1 MLAQQIDE
9 DLLAAVREHA
19 ATRLAELETEIEV
32 INEQLRMVGG
42 GQFTLPAIE
51 IPAPTFDE
59 NLARQA
65 SLISSRWS
73 WTEVTRALKSRKSYG
88 EAP

>member
-1 MLAQQIDE
+1 MLAQQIDK

-19 ATRLAELETEIEV
+19 ATRLAELETEIEA
-32 INEQLRMVGG
+32 INKQLRMVGG
-42 GQFTLPAIE
+42 GQFKLPPIE
-51 IPAPTFDE
+51 IPAPAFDE
-59 NLARQA
+59 NRARQA

-73 WTEVTRALKSRKSYG
+73 WAEATRALKSRKSYG